1 MQNNTYGQD
10 DNIYRL
16 AEQLNLQERKV
27 IDFSTPVNPLG
38 VSKKIKAELRKHL
51 KYLLHYPDPE
61 ARRLTKRLAQYHGI
75 APEMVLCANGSTELF
90 YLTVRALK
98 PCNILIPVPSSPSY
112 ERAITTVHEAQIAYY
127 ELKKE
132 NNFEIRCD
140 EFIAALPGNPSAA
153 GADACSM
160 AILSNPHNPT
170 GRLINRSDVQRI
182 ADAAREQR
190 CYLVVDE
197 AFMDFC
203 PDDSIISAVH
213 ENPYLIVMRTMSVF
227 YALAGLRIG
236 YGIFPPGI
244 GDMLRENNA
253 PWTVNNLAQRAAVIA
268 LKDKVYRKETFRL
281 MQGEKKFL
289 EKSFRKLNMECF
301 PSDANFYL
309 LRTDHADNLYQQ
321 LKKKG
326 MLLGNCSGYKGLDD
340 TYFRVAVRS
349 HKENA
354 MLMKAL
360 TAMFNSKPVSEQTE

>member
-1 MQNNTYGQD
+1 MRQNTSGEN

-16 AEQLNLQERKV
+16 AEQLHMQERNI

-75 APEMVLCANGSTELF
+75 APEMVLCANGSSELLS
-90 YLTVRALK
+90 LTVRALK
-98 PCNILIPVPSSPSY
+98 PCHVLIPAPSYPAY
-112 ERAITTVHEAQIAYY
+112 ERAIKTSHESRITHYG
-127 ELKKE
+127 LKRE
-132 NNFEIRCD
+132 HNFEINCD
-140 EFIAALPGNPSAA
+140 EFIAALPGNS
-153 GADACSM
+153 GGSSCTM
-160 AILSNPHNPT
+160 ASLSNPYNPT
-170 GRLINRSDVQRI
+170 GRLIKKPDIRRI
-182 ADAAREQR
+182 ADAAKEQQ

-203 PDDSIISAVH
+203 PDDSVIQRVH
-213 ENPYLIVMRTMSVF
+213 ENPYLIVLRTMSAF

-236 YGIFPPGI
+236 YGIFPPGLP
-244 GDMLRENNA
+244 DMLRQDNA

-268 LKDKVYRKETFRL
+268 LKDKVYRKESMRL

-289 EKSFRKLNMECF
+289 EKSFRKLGIEYF
-301 PSDANFYL
+301 ASDANFYL
-309 LRTDHADNLYQQ
+309 LRADNADDLYQR

-326 MLLGNCSGYKGLDD
+326 ILLGNCSGYKGLDE
-340 TYFRVAVRS
+340 TYIRVAVRS

-360 TAMFNSKPVSEQTE
+360 TAIFNGNHISEKTEFV